1 MKKILIDCDPGIDDS
16 LALILALKSDEVDL
30 KAVTTVSGNLH
41 VDDTSRNA
49 LIIMEM
55 MGAESVPVARGMAK
69 PLVRDIPFDP
79 FSHGKDG
86 LGNTDMPHPKRSLAP
101 VFGPDLIVEQANLYP
116 GELTLIALGPL
127 TNIAMALMKD
137 PELPKKVKELVC
149 IGGAFG
155 FNEYAYKHA
164 TGDNPVSEWNVYVD
178 PEAAKMVFNSGLSI
192 RAVGLDVATHP
203 DINFPKE
210 QVDLLRQ
217 SSNQEAVYVSKLVD
231 FVEGRGFQSYC
242 VLIDSLAVA
251 AVIDPTVI
259 ETTAVSVDVETAGTL
274 TRGQTVCDIRNHFRW
289 DHLPVIDAASGAD
302 FKKFSDIVTA
312 ALLK

>member
-16 LALILALKSDEVDL
+16 LALILAIKSDEVDL
-30 KAVTTVSGNLH
+30 QAVTTVSGNLH

-49 LIIMEM
+49 LTIMEM
-55 MGAESVPVARGMAK
+55 MDSASIPVARGMAK
-69 PLVRDIPFDP
+69 PLVREIPFDP
-79 FSHGKDG
+79 FSHGQDG
-86 LGNTDMPHPKRSLAP
+86 LGNTGLPKPKTALSP
-101 VFGPDLIVEQANLYP
+101 SFGPDLIVEQVNLHP

-127 TNIAMALMKD
+127 SNIAMALMKD
-137 PELPKKVKELVC
+137 PGIAGKVKELVC

-178 PEAAKMVFNSGLSI
+178 PEAAKMVFNSGMPI

-203 DINFPKE
+203 DINFPKD
-210 QVDLLRQ
+210 QVEAMRQ
-217 SSNQEAVYVSKLVD
+217 SSNKEAVYISKLVD

-251 AVIDPTVI
+251 AVIDSTVI
-259 ETTAVSVDVETAGTL
+259 ETTAVRVDVETQGLL

-289 DHLPVIDAASGAD
+289 DHLPVIEAASGAD
-302 FKKFSDIVTA
+302 FAKFSKIVA
-312 ALLK
+312 SALLK

>member
-16 LALILALKSDEVDL
+16 LALILALKSDQVEL
-30 KAVTTVSGNLH
+30 TAVTTVSGNLH

-49 LIIMEM
+49 LTIMEM
-55 MGAESVPVARGMAK
+55 MGADSVPVAKGMAK
-69 PLVRDIPFDP
+69 PMVRDIPFDP

-86 LGNTDMPHPKRSLAP
+86 LGNTNQPHPTKTLEP
-101 VFGPDLIVEQANLYP
+101 KFGPDVIVEQANLYP
-116 GELTLIALGPL
+116 GELTLVALGPL
-127 TNIAMALMKD
+127 TNIAMALLKD
-137 PELPKKVKELVC
+137 PELPNKVKELVC

-178 PEAAKMVFNSGLSI
+178 PEAAKMVFQSGLSI

-210 QVDLLRQ
+210 QVDRLRQ
-217 SSNQEAVYVSKLVD
+217 SSKKEAVYVSQLVD

-251 AVIDPTVI
+251 AVIDPSII
-259 ETTAVSVDVETAGTL
+259 ETTEVRVDVETAGTI

-289 DHLPVIDAASGAD
+289 DHLPIINAASGAD
-302 FKKFSDIVTA
+302 FAKFSELITFN
-312 ALLK
+312 LLK

>member
-16 LALILALKSDEVDL
+16 LALILALKSDQVDL
-30 KAVTTVSGNLH
+30 RAVTTVSGNLH

-49 LIIMEM
+49 LTIMEM
-55 MGAESVPVARGMAK
+55 MGADSIPVAKGMAK

-86 LGNTDMPHPKRSLAP
+86 LGNTGLPQPKRSLAP

-127 TNIAMALMKD
+127 SNIAMALLKD

-203 DINFPKE
+203 DINFPQE

-251 AVIDPTVI
+251 AVIDPSVI
-259 ETTAVSVDVETAGTL
+259 ETTSVRVDVETAGTL
-274 TRGQTVCDIRNHFRW
+274 TRGQTVCDTRNHFRW

-302 FKKFSDIVTA
+302 FRKFSEIVTS